1 MINLPMELFFIIVGI
16 CLSAFFSGSEAAL
29 ISLSVDRTKQLIEMG
44 GARAEALK
52 FLAKH
57 PNEMLTTILLGNNLV
72 NFSVASLV
80 SLATQRFF
88 SNDAMSIA
96 VGISTFF
103 ILLFG
108 EIIPKTF
115 ARTRAEKIALPSIR
129 LLQICYYIG
138 FPIVR
143 GFMWLIKMI
152 LGEHATVRGHVV
164 TQSDIEFLVNK
175 AEEDQSIDSKQLDLL
190 NSILEFPKIK
200 AKDIMVPRSKVNGI
214 DKRANFDTVIAMVKD
229 VQHSRYP
236 VYDNDIDHVIGFL
249 HVKDLAFVT
258 DEEKRSSFN
267 VQKYLNEPVFIYEH
281 MKIQAVFDFMNRK
294 KVHMAFVK
302 DENGLMVGIVTL
314 EDIMEEIFG
323 EIQDE
328 HDDVEDL
335 INPTDESIEDG
346 LVVPGD
352 FSLRDL
358 YNEYDLEIPM
368 SDHYSTLAGFLLDKL
383 ESDFPEEGTQITWED
398 YTFTILKVQENY
410 LSQIRIK
417 KESNF
422 EEGDLN
428 IPPLDLLSSGK

>member
-1 MINLPMELFFIIVGI
+1 
-16 CLSAFFSGSEAAL
+16 
-29 ISLSVDRTKQLIEMG
+29 
-44 GARAEALK
+44 
-52 FLAKH
+52 
-57 PNEMLTTILLGNNLV
+57 
-72 NFSVASLV
+72 
-80 SLATQRFF
+80 
-88 SNDAMSIA
+88 
-96 VGISTFF
+96 
-103 ILLFG
+103 
-108 EIIPKTF
+108 
-115 ARTRAEKIALPSIR
+115 
-129 LLQICYYIG
+129 
-138 FPIVR
+138 
-143 GFMWLIKMI
+143 
-152 LGEHATVRGHVV
+152 
-164 TQSDIEFLVNK
+164 
-175 AEEDQSIDSKQLDLL
+175 
-190 NSILEFPKIK
+190 
-200 AKDIMVPRSKVNGI
+200 
-214 DKRANFDTVIAMVKD
+214 
-229 VQHSRYP
+229 
-236 VYDNDIDHVIGFL
+236 
-249 HVKDLAFVT
+249 
-258 DEEKRSSFN
+258 
-267 VQKYLNEPVFIYEH
+267 
-281 MKIQAVFDFMNRK
+281 MNRK

-417 KESNF
+417 KESNSDH
-422 EEGDLN
+422 EDVN

>member
-1 MINLPMELFFIIVGI
+1 MLSLPMEIFLILLGIV
-16 CLSAFFSGSEAAL
+16 LSAIFSGSEAAL

-80 SLATQRFF
+80 TEVTQQFL
-88 SNDAMSIA
+88 SNDAISIS

-115 ARTRAEKIALPSIR
+115 ARTRAEKIALPAIR

-143 GFMWLIKMI
+143 GFMWLIKVI
-152 LGEHATVRGHVV
+152 LGEHATIRGHVV

-200 AKDIMVPRSKVNGI
+200 AKDVMVPRSKVNGI

-258 DEEKRSSFN
+258 DEEKRTSFN
-267 VQKYLNEPVFIYEH
+267 VQKYLNEPVFIYG
-281 MKIQAVFDFMNRK
+281 MK
-294 KVHMAFVK
+294 
-302 DENGLMVGIVTL
+302 
-314 EDIMEEIFG
+314 
-323 EIQDE
+323 
-328 HDDVEDL
+328 
-335 INPTDESIEDG
+335 
-346 LVVPGD
+346 
-352 FSLRDL
+352 
-358 YNEYDLEIPM
+358 
-368 SDHYSTLAGFLLDKL
+368 
-383 ESDFPEEGTQITWED
+383 WE
-398 YTFTILKVQENY
+398 F
-410 LSQIRIK
+410 
-417 KESNF
+417 
-422 EEGDLN
+422 
-428 IPPLDLLSSGK
+428 